1 MFYTIYKITN
11 TVNGKFYIGKHQTE
25 NLDDGYMGSGK
36 LVKRAIKKYGKDKFK
51 KEILF
56 LCESGQEMDQKEKE
70 LVEVGSHTYN
80 LCEGGKGGFG
90 YINKNGL
97 SIMTIDK
104 LNTRRREKISANS
117 EFAQIMVDLAKKA
130 NKKSVERLQT
140 LSQEERDQK
149 YENFTFKG
157 KIHSEET
164 RAKMSLA
171 AKGRV
176 PWNKGVPR
184 TSEENRKSEME

>member
-1 MFYTIYKITN
+1 
-11 TVNGKFYIGKHQTE
+11 
-25 NLDDGYMGSGK
+25 
-36 LVKRAIKKYGKDKFK
+36 
-51 KEILF
+51 
-56 LCESGQEMDQKEKE
+56 
-70 LVEVGSHTYN
+70 
-80 LCEGGKGGFG
+80 
-90 YINKNGL
+90 
-97 SIMTIDK
+97 MTIDK

>member
-1 MFYTIYKITN
+1 LFYTIYKITN

-56 LCESGQEMDQKEKE
+56 LCESEQEMDQKEKE

-149 YENFTFKG
+149 YENYTFKG

>member
-56 LCESGQEMDQKEKE
+56 LCESEQEMDQKEKE

-149 YENFTFKG
+149 YENFTFK
-157 KIHSEET
+157 
-164 RAKMSLA
+164 
-171 AKGRV
+171 
-176 PWNKGVPR
+176 
-184 TSEENRKSEME
+184 